1 MKMKRLKE
9 LREAKHLSQQHLGM
23 KLNVSQAMIS
33 KYELGSAQ
41 PDYQM
46 LKKIANFFNVT
57 TDYLLENSDSKIA
70 ISTSLSE
77 TEKELIYDF
86 KRLDQTQKEKAQAY
100 IKGLLQE

>member
-1 MKMKRLKE
+1 MKRLKE

>member
-1 MKMKRLKE
+1 MKRLKE
-9 LREAKHLSQQHLGM
+9 LREAKHLSQQNLGM

-57 TDYLLENSDSKIA
+57 TDYLLENSDNKIA
-70 ISTSLSE
+70 ISTNLSE

-86 KRLDQTQKEKAQAY
+86 KRLDKTQKEKAQAY